1 MDAGELDVANRDL
14 KAALKV
20 WKLTMCAGGG
30 VWNQKSAMLPALH
43 CKPKRSIFNLSF
55 QFARTSLNCWS

>member
-20 WKLTMCAGGG
+20 WKLAMCAGGG

>member
-20 WKLTMCAGGG
+20 WKLTMCAGVVFGT
-30 VWNQKSAMLPALH
+30 K
-43 CKPKRSIFNLSF
+43 NLLCFLLYTVS
-55 QFARTSLNCWS
+55 